1 MLDFTSALYLGIRHP
16 SRSLRP
22 WSQLTTGKPAALE
35 SPPSSQAVARALAEL
50 QGCERVT
57 LLPSTLHLFFDL
69 FEVLR
74 REGIRLYVDAGAY
87 PMARWG
93 AERAAS
99 RGVLLRQISPL

>member
-22 WSQLTTGKPAALE
+22 WSQFTTGKPAALE
-35 SPPSSQAVARALAEL
+35 LAPGAEAITTVLAEL

-69 FEVLR
+69 FE
-74 REGIRLYVDAGAY
+74 
-87 PMARWG
+87 
-93 AERAAS
+93 
-99 RGVLLRQISPL
+99 GVRPSMR